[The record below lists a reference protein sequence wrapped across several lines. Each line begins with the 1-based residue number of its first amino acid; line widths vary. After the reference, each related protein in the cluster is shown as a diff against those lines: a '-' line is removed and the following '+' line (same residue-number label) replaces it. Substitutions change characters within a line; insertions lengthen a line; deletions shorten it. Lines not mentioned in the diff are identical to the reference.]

1 MANTANPHAL
11 SGAAVTL
18 YLGGKEYLLSPLTDR
33 DDLELTD
40 YVRQR
45 YIRNARDWSRSMSRQ
60 DRDEIMSVALRTASN
75 LSWRSDDGRA
85 ILSTP
90 DGLARLAWQ
99 GVRGNH
105 GNVTPESILELI
117 TANPE
122 DAHNVADAFRRAN
135 APQTNSKDSEGSD
148 PTMPPIRTEPAPTP
162 D

>member
-1 MANTANPHAL
+1 MTHSANPHAL

-18 YLGGKEYLLSPLTDR
+18 YLGSKEYQLSPLTDR

-45 YIRNARDWSRSMSRQ
+45 YIRNARDWSRSMPKQ
-60 DRDEIMSVALRTASN
+60 DRDEIMSVALRTASG

-90 DGLARLAWQ
+90 EGLARLAWQ

-105 GNVTPESILELI
+105 SGVTPEVILEAI

-122 DAHNVADAFRRAN
+122 DARNVADAFRRAN
-135 APQTNSKDSEGSD
+135 APEPAGNGDSSPD
-148 PTMPPIRTEPAPTP
+148 PTNPRSPTEKAPTP